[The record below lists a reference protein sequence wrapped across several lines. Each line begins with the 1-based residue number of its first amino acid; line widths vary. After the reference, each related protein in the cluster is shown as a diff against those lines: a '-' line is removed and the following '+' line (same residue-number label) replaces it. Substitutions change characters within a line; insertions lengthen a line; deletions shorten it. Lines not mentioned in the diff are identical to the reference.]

1 MTEAILA
8 IPRKRRSRVIW
19 TAGVLAAAAG
29 LSWAILLS
37 PLPFVASWWNV
48 DFERGTALKTRY
60 RVADR
65 LVSSGRLSGMARAE
79 VLALLGTPPE
89 TDKFKNHGLVYVLG
103 PERGLMSID
112 YEWLLVDF
120 DSAGKVS
127 TVAVVTD

>member
-1 MTEAILA
+1 MTNAMVA
-8 IPRKRRSRVIW
+8 NRWKRKPTVIW
-19 TAGVLAAAAG
+19 AAGVLAAAAA
-29 LSWAILLS
+29 LSWAIFFS

-48 DFERGTALKTRY
+48 DFARGTVLKTRY

-65 LVSSGRLSGMARAE
+65 LVSSGRLRGLSRAD
-79 VLALLGTPPE
+79 VLALLGIPPE
-89 TDKFKNHGLVYVLG
+89 TDKFRNHGLVYVLG

-127 TVAVVTD
+127 NVAVVTD